1 MASIW
6 AGLGLEEQLAAAQS
20 ALQAEKE
27 RSAKLSA
34 ELEEEKVKNANQQ
47 QMLSA
52 MEQQLK
58 TQTALVQKM
67 QDLQAA
73 ERSSDP
79 SQQARLDPE
88 RISMIVMTC
97 RLSLTDP
104 ADELADAEQT
114 NAGVRPH
121 GQDQGRV

>member
-79 SQQARLDPE
+79 SQQVRLDSE
-88 RISMIVMTC
+88 RITMIVMIC
-97 RLSLTDP
+97 RLSLTKP
-104 ADELADAEQT
+104 AAEC
-114 NAGVRPH
+114 
-121 GQDQGRV
+121 